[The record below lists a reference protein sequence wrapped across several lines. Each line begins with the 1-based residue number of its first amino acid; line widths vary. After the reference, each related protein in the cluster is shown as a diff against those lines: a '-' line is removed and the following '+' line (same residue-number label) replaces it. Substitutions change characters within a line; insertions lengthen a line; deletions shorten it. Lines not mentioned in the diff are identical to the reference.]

1 MTEPGISDLLEPYVD
16 AAHGTDS
23 EELRRMLKTCGRRF
37 ALLRGT
43 APHPPLP
50 VTALVA
56 FEETGR
62 ATGAAAL
69 ITLDAD
75 PDRLEPVALLGLA
88 RELARA
94 GAPGAVV
101 IRDDAPVGVI
111 ALAALVQAL
120 PLELLAPGRQRL
132 GAPDV
137 PSLRYECRKCAPPSV
152 RLLRVAQSR
161 EEAPRCTRNFFH
173 GAMERIAL

>member
-1 MTEPGISDLLEPYVD
+1 MTQPEIPDLLEPYVD
-16 AAHGTDS
+16 AVQGTDS
-23 EELRRMLKTCGRRF
+23 EELRRALETCGRRF

-56 FEETGR
+56 LEETGR
-62 ATGAAAL
+62 ATGPTAL
-69 ITLDAD
+69 ITVDAD
-75 PDRLEPVALLGLA
+75 PDRLEPAVLLDLAL
-88 RELARA
+88 ELAHA

-101 IRDDAPVGVI
+101 LRDDTPVGVI
-111 ALAALVQAL
+111 ALATLVQAL
-120 PLELLAPGRQRL
+120 PLELLAAGRQRL

-152 RLLRVAQSR
+152 RLLRAAQSR
-161 EEAPRCTRNFFH
+161 AEAPRCTRNFFH
-173 GAMERIAL
+173 GSMERVAP